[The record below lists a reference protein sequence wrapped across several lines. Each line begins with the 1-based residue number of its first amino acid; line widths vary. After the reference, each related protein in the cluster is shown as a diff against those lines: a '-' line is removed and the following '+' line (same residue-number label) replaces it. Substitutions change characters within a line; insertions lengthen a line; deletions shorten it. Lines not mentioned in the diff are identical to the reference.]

1 MIATCQRETNRP
13 RPAIVTLTDLLHHTD
28 DRNQLSR
35 LQLMIGDIQLND
47 LSDPGGALEW
57 YEQVDGPGTWLA
69 TAYQKR
75 VKTHLILDQFDAA
88 RELNA
93 SALDHFRFDQRIK
106 RQLDFQ
112 LASLLYF
119 SLDFDRCQALLDS
132 LAEHDF
138 IGSTYND
145 ILRKMRLLSSA
156 QDKSDLQQLAEA
168 ELYLL
173 QRKDD
178 AASEILLQLLQNSDN
193 GEILLHATTLLTE
206 STNPQT
212 RVSTAELT
220 DLLSTVILRLPD
232 LIQLDEIS
240 YQRDLLLDQKPHNS
254 GEATAGWEQFLLD
267 YPRSPRAD
275 RVRTR
280 VRAMETGDVEGDMN

>member
-1 MIATCQRETNRP
+1 
-13 RPAIVTLTDLLHHTD
+13 
-28 DRNQLSR
+28 
-35 LQLMIGDIQLND
+35 
-47 LSDPGGALEW
+47 
-57 YEQVDGPGTWLA
+57 
-69 TAYQKR
+69 
-75 VKTHLILDQFDAA
+75 
-88 RELNA
+88 
-93 SALDHFRFDQRIK
+93 
-106 RQLDFQ
+106 
-112 LASLLYF
+112 
-119 SLDFDRCQALLDS
+119 
-132 LAEHDF
+132 
-138 IGSTYND
+138 
-145 ILRKMRLLSSA
+145 MRLLSSA

-173 QRKDD
+173 QRQDN